1 MNNNIFEFILDYLKT
16 KTIDKKYENF
26 LNEYNVYNLV
36 KIAKTYHYHFL
47 VYYLSSRAYYGPD
60 LEGCEAASCKLISK
74 DLKNLKIEL
83 KKFYKHRDIKIL
95 RATLSIKK
103 LNIFILKI

>member
-1 MNNNIFEFILDYLKT
+1 MNNNNIFEFILDYLKT

-60 LEGCEAASCKLISK
+60 LEGYVHKQISK

-83 KKFYKHRDIKIL
+83 KNFYNRRSQVIPNFNL
-95 RATLSIKK
+95 F
-103 LNIFILKI
+103 IFLPMC